1 MADKL
6 QKVLDSKRGS
16 QGFAER
22 RFIGEYV
29 DTLQEFKD
37 AYFVEPTAAR
47 DIFLDPARDL
57 MDDWGLEEPLE
68 TILKRRPNARAAIP
82 AEDLEYMK
90 SYRHLHRG
98 GVAKLKRDKR
108 REAHEA
114 GGDKAA

>member
-6 QKVLDSKRGS
+6 QKVLQSKRT
-16 QGFAER
+16 EETK
-22 RFIGEYV
+22 FIDEYV

-82 AEDLEYMK
+82 AEELEYMK

-98 GVAKLKRDKR
+98 GVAKMKRDKK
-108 REAHEA
+108 REAREA
-114 GGDKAA
+114 GGDTAA